1 MVRLFD
7 SVLKITGFS
16 FNIGYCSNTIDKLTQ
31 TMWYMPVNT
40 TAQSPVSIQEEVDG
54 SKQEQHGHRVVEET
68 QHEDGV
74 DAIRGAAHKEEHI
87 RRNLEPRKRRGL

>member
-1 MVRLFD
+1 
-7 SVLKITGFS
+7 
-16 FNIGYCSNTIDKLTQ
+16 
-31 TMWYMPVNT
+31 MWYMPVNT

-87 RRNLEPRKRRGL
+87 SRETTFLIILILWFSSE